1 MRGKGITYDT
11 GFLSGGSST
20 HEPFEPERVRRE
32 MRIIKNDLHCT
43 AVRITGGDPRRIDIA
58 AGHAVAEGLEVW
70 FSPFTNDLTT
80 AELLDLLADC
90 ARRAER
96 LRREG
101 GEVVLVTGAE
111 LMLFTRGFLP
121 GTTLD
126 ERLSLLSAPGPE
138 LGEALRELP
147 VRLNDFLREAV
158 TLVRETFGGKV
169 TYAAIPS
176 EPVDWD
182 LFDIVG
188 VDAYYSAEVAD
199 SYAEAIRKLAGCGK
213 PVAIT
218 EFGCTT
224 FRGAIDLGAHGMSMV
239 EWDEH
244 GRAAGLKGDYVRDE
258 TEQVRYLRESLDLF
272 EDAGI
277 DTAFWCTFAAHNL
290 PYREAPGVDLDVA
303 SYGVV
308 RVLEAGYGEVYP
320 GMPWEPKAA
329 FAALGDRYGA
339 GKAARSV
346 LDAQYPPRRGE
357 RVGERVL
364 VRVESRDDGVDVAQP
379 RLPQ

>member
-11 GFLSGGSST
+11 GFLDGGGST

-43 AVRITGGDPRRIDIA
+43 AVRITGGDPHRIDVA
-58 AGHAVAEGLEVW
+58 ARHAFSEGLEVW

-101 GEVVLVTGAE
+101 AEVVLVTGAE
-111 LMLFTRGFLP
+111 LMLFTKGFLP
-121 GTTLD
+121 GASLG
-126 ERLSLLSAPGPE
+126 ERLSLLSEPGPE
-138 LGEALRELP
+138 LAAALRELP
-147 VRLNDFLREAV
+147 LRLNDFLREAV
-158 TLVRETFGGKV
+158 ALARENFGGKV

-182 LFDIVG
+182 PFDIVG
-188 VDAYYSAEVAD
+188 VDAYYSAQVAD
-199 SYAEAIRKLAGCGK
+199 NYADAIRKLAGGGK

-224 FRGAIDLGAHGMSMV
+224 FKGAIDLGAHGMSMV
-239 EWDEH
+239 DWDEH
-244 GRAAGLKGDYVRDE
+244 GRAVGLKGDFVRDE

-277 DTAFWCTFAAHNL
+277 DTAFWCTFATYNL
-290 PYREAPGVDLDVA
+290 PHREAPDTDLDVA
-303 SYGVV
+303 SYGLV
-308 RVLEAGYGEVYP
+308 RVLEDGCGETYP
-320 GMPWEPKAA
+320 ELPWEPKAA
-329 FAALGDRYGA
+329 FAALGDRYRA
-339 GKAARSV
+339 
-346 LDAQYPPRRGE
+346 
-357 RVGERVL
+357 
-364 VRVESRDDGVDVAQP
+364 
-379 RLPQ
+379 